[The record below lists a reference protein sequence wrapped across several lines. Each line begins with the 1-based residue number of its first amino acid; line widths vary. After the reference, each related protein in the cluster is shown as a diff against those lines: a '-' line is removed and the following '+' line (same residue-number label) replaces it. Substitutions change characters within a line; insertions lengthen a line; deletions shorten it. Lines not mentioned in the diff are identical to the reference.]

1 MKPTIFERIPK
12 EGFFQVILI
21 ITLGA
26 ATIFEKSEGALN
38 VSLSLA
44 KLSFFWVYVAAAIII
59 SYVLLPRFF
68 YKKRFSWFCISVIML
83 LSGVI
88 LIEELVLEQIFYPT
102 SRGKSFPGVIH
113 TLLEILPTILI
124 LVGFKFAWD
133 AQQKQRE
140 LEQLNTKVAES
151 QLQFLQSQVNP
162 HFLFNNLNNLYSY
175 ALENSPKTPKIILEL
190 SDLLRYMLYD
200 CKEKWVP
207 LTKEIEYLA
216 NFIRLQELQIEDRG
230 TVNFTINGQASDKR
244 IAPLLLVVFVENCFK
259 HSTSSM
265 IENIVIDIEF
275 QIKDNQLNFR
285 CANAFSENGNTQS
298 LSKGIGL
305 ENVKTRLDLLYPNA
319 HTLKIKTENNTYLVD
334 LELNLKTSHQ

>member
-1 MKPTIFERIPK
+1 MKSTIFERISK
-12 EGFFQVILI
+12 EGFFQLILI
-21 ITLGA
+21 IVLGI
-26 ATIFEKSEGALN
+26 ATIFEKNEGALD
-38 VSLSLA
+38 VSVSFA
-44 KLSFFWVYVAAAIII
+44 KLSFFGVYVAAAMII
-59 SYVLLPRFF
+59 SYFLLPRFF
-68 YKKRFSWFCISVIML
+68 YTKRFWLFFGSVFLL
-83 LSGVI
+83 LSSVI
-88 LIEELVLEQIFYPT
+88 LIEEMVLEQIFYPN
-102 SRGKSFPGVIH
+102 SRGKSFPGFIH

-133 AQQKQRE
+133 AQQKQRQ

-175 ALENSPKTPKIILEL
+175 ALENSAKTPKIILEL

-230 TVNFTINGQASDKR
+230 TVNFTINGQAYDKQ

-265 IENIVIDIEF
+265 TKDIVIDIDL
-275 QIKDNQLNFR
+275 QIKGDQLKFR
-285 CANAFSENGNTQS
+285 CANAFSEVGNTQS
-298 LSKGIGL
+298 LSNGIGL
-305 ENVKTRLDLLYPNA
+305 ENVKTRLDLLYPKA
-319 HTLKIKTENNTYLVD
+319 HTLNISTENNTYLVD
-334 LELNLKTSHQ
+334 LELDLKTSNQ

>member
-1 MKPTIFERIPK
+1 MKPSIFQGIPK
-12 EGFFQVILI
+12 EGFFQAILI
-21 ITLGA
+21 VTLGV
-26 ATIFEKSEGALN
+26 ATIFEKNEGALN
-38 VSLSLA
+38 VSISLA
-44 KLSFFWVYVAAAIII
+44 KLSFFCLYVIAALII
-59 SYVLLPRFF
+59 SYFLLPRFF
-68 YKKRFSWFCISVIML
+68 YKKRFWVFFISVFLL

-102 SRGKSFPGVIH
+102 SRGKSFPGFIH
-113 TLLEILPTILI
+113 TLVEILPTILI

-140 LEQLNTKVAES
+140 LEQLNTRVAES

-162 HFLFNNLNNLYSY
+162 HFLFNNLNNLYAY
-175 ALENSPKTPKIILEL
+175 ALESSPKTPKIILEL

-200 CKEKWVP
+200 CKEKWVS

-265 IENIVIDIEF
+265 TKNIVIDISL
-275 QIKDNQLNFR
+275 QIAGDQLKFR
-285 CANAFSENGNTQS
+285 CANAFSENGNTES

-305 ENVKTRLDLLYPNA
+305 ENVQTRLELLYPNA
-319 HTLKIKTENNTYLVD
+319 HNLTIKTANNTYLVD
-334 LELNLKTSHQ
+334 LELDLKTPRQ

>member
-1 MKPTIFERIPK
+1 MNPSIFQRIPK
-12 EGFFQVILI
+12 EGFFQVLLILL
-21 ITLGA
+21 LGA
-26 ATIFEKSEGALN
+26 ATIFEKNEDALN
-38 VSLSLA
+38 VARSLT
-44 KLSFFWVYVAAAIII
+44 KLSFFCVYVLAALVI
-59 SYVLLPRFF
+59 SYFLLPHFF
-68 YKKRFSWFCISVIML
+68 YKKRFWLFFASVLLL

-88 LIEELVLEQIFYPT
+88 FIEELVLEQIFYPN
-102 SRGKSFPGVIH
+102 SRGKSFPGFIH
-113 TLLEILPTILI
+113 TLLEISPTILI

-133 AQQKQRE
+133 AQQKQKE
-140 LEQLNTKVAES
+140 LEHLNTMVAES

-200 CKEKWVP
+200 CKEKWVS
-207 LTKEIEYLA
+207 LTKEIDYLT

-230 TVNFTINGQASDKR
+230 TVNFSIQGQASDKL

-265 IENIVIDIEF
+265 TENILININL
-275 QIKDNQLNFR
+275 QITGDQLRFS
-285 CANAFSENGNTQS
+285 CANAYSENGNTQS

-305 ENVKTRLDLLYPNA
+305 ENVQTRLNLLYREA
-319 HTLKIKTENNTYLVD
+319 HKLTIKTDNNTYLVD
-334 LELNLKTSHQ
+334 LRLDLKTPHQ

>member
-1 MKPTIFERIPK
+1 MKSTISERISK

-26 ATIFEKSEGALN
+26 ATLFEKSEGSPN
-38 VSLSLA
+38 VSLSLT
-44 KLSFFWVYVAAAIII
+44 KLSFFGVYVAAALTI
-59 SYVLLPRFF
+59 SYFLLPRFF
-68 YKKRFSWFCISVIML
+68 YKKRYWLFFISVSL
-83 LSGVI
+83 LLLGVI
-88 LIEELVLEQIFYPT
+88 FIEELVLEQIFYPT
-102 SRGKSFPGVIH
+102 SRGKSFPGITH

-133 AQQKQRE
+133 AQQKQKE
-140 LEQLNTKVAES
+140 LEQLNTKIAES

-162 HFLFNNLNNLYSY
+162 HFLFNNLNNLYAY
-175 ALENSPKTPKIILEL
+175 ALEKSPKTPKIILEL

-200 CKEKWVP
+200 CKEKLVP
-207 LTKEIEYLA
+207 LAKEIEYLA

-230 TVNFTINGQASDKR
+230 TVNFTISGQASDKR

-265 IENIVIDIEF
+265 TENIVIDIDLE
-275 QIKDNQLNFR
+275 IKGNQLRFR

-319 HTLKIKTENNTYLVD
+319 YTLKIKTANNTYLVD
-334 LELNLKTSHQ
+334 LELDLKTPQQ